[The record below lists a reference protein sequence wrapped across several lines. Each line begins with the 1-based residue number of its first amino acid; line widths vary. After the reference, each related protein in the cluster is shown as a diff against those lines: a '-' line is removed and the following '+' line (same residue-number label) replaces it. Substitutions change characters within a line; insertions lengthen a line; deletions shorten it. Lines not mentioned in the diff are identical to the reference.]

1 MPGLPTLTGIGGSRG
16 QIFLLLAVATG
27 SFLTGRMEAMQVW
40 GEWQQSSLTGPALW
54 VGGGGSW
61 SPSKLWSPCVLI
73 CEMESVQLVSP
84 EVASVMEP
92 GRQSR
97 VRPEQRQ

>member
-54 VGGGGSW
+54 VGGGF
-61 SPSKLWSPCVLI
+61 L
-73 CEMESVQLVSP
+73 
-84 EVASVMEP
+84 EP
-92 GRQSR
+92 FQALE
-97 VRPEQRQ
+97 PLCTHL